1 MLIQT
6 QNAVL
11 FEDLIFP
18 QDSYEK
24 DKKGRKRPAVEGKIV
39 EYTSSFEEVSKIDLE
54 NLESGLEVAST
65 KLPSAWSS
73 H

>member
-1 MLIQT
+1 MACSKKIQT

-24 DKKGRKRPAVEGKIV
+24 DKKGRK
-39 EYTSSFEEVSKIDLE
+39 
-54 NLESGLEVAST
+54 
-65 KLPSAWSS
+65 
-73 H
+73 